1 MTDRL
6 VVEWVAIGAVRL
18 NPDNPRINDL
28 AVPGVVQSIG
38 RFGFRVPLVVNRRT
52 GIVEAGNTR
61 LKAAHVMG
69 LTEVPVVWVDDD
81 GITAL
86 AFAIA
91 DNRTAESAQWD
102 EPALAGILQRLAAED
117 ELASSGFSNDDL
129 GDLLTRLELADARGR
144 EETWEP
150 PAALPLGPTRM
161 QPGDIWKL
169 AGHRVMCGDSTR
181 PDHLRRLCGDVIPS
195 VCISDPPYGLEV
207 EGVTNDSPAEFERL
221 MPAWA
226 RACSEVLPQDAL
238 MAAFQGTRTFP
249 ICLQAM
255 TASGWEFLRS
265 LTMYKRNDHSYPWRG
280 WILVSEAIL
289 LFQRGSPRW
298 PEVPAGE
305 HSPDTY
311 EVLRHGRVLSDAAL
325 PIPARNFPIKPL
337 EVVEDLVEKLVAPG
351 GRFLDGFLGSGTSL
365 IAGEKRGRICCGVNR
380 DMKMYQLSRRG
391 NVPPAAVQASCVV
404 SPPPPRVC
412 P

>member
-1 MTDRL
+1 MMADKL
-6 VVEWVAIGAVRL
+6 QIEWVPIDLVLLNPANPRL
-18 NPDNPRINDL
+18 NEQ
-28 AVPGVVQSIG
+28 AVGPVMASIA

-52 GIVEAGNTR
+52 GIIEAGNTR

-69 LTEVPVVWVDDD
+69 LTEVPVIWVDDD
-81 GITAL
+81 EITAL

-91 DNRTAESAQWD
+91 DNRLGEIATWN
-102 EPALAGILQRLAAED
+102 EPQLAGLLQRLAAED
-117 ELASSGFSNDDL
+117 ELASSGFSDDGL
-129 GDLLTRLELADARGR
+129 GTLLAKLEMEDAQARP
-144 EETWEP
+144 EMWEP
-150 PAALPLGPTRM
+150 ATQLPEGPTRV
-161 QPGDIWKL
+161 QPGDVW
-169 AGHRVMCGDSTR
+169 ACARHRVMCGDSTR
-181 PDHLRRLCGDVIPS
+181 PDHLRRLCGDSIPS
-195 VCISDPPYGLEV
+195 VCITDPPYGLEV
-207 EGVTNDSPAEFERL
+207 EGVTNDSPDEFERL

-255 TASGWEFLRS
+255 TEHGWEFLRS

-289 LFQRGSPRW
+289 LFQHGSPRW

-311 EVLRHGRVLSDAAL
+311 EVVRHGRVLSDATL
-325 PIPARNFPIKPL
+325 NMPARNFPIKPL
-337 EVVEDLVEKLVAPG
+337 EVVEDLVAKLVVPG

-365 IAGEKRGRICCGVNR
+365 IAGEKRGRICCGMELEPYYCDVAI
-380 DMKMYQLSRRG
+380 SRWEQFTQQKAERIDG
-391 NVPPAAVQASCVV
+391 
-404 SPPPPRVC
+404 
-412 P
+412 